1 MVLEKENEMSKR
13 SVTALRLFTLVLGL
27 TAWAGHVPAFAAG
40 AGEDNT
46 PTVSDPDGPG
56 GPNDQSGIQDG
67 PNDEST
73 LEDADGVL
81 GQNR

>member
-1 MVLEKENEMSKR
+1 MA
-13 SVTALRLFTLVLGL
+13 TALRLFTLVLGL
-27 TAWAGHVPAFAAG
+27 TAWVGYSPAFAAG
-40 AGEDNT
+40 AREGSET
-46 PTVSDPDGPG
+46 TISDPDGPG
-56 GPNDQSGIQDG
+56 GPDDQSGDQNG